1 MKVFFK
7 AIRNY
12 ENQKVKD
19 YINKKPELVNC
30 VAKAPPKKD
39 DGQSP
44 LQVAFKVA
52 NFEIAEY
59 LISKGANVN
68 FQETSEINEWTAPVI
83 HDCIRATIFNCLTLE
98 RDTSKFE
105 YGLKLLKLILS
116 KEANPNSIDSYG
128 NSCLNRVFLDS
139 RQMIDNP
146 RFIKQQEILE
156 QLRSV
161 FEVLINNGADIETKN
176 DERQSLVEQI
186 KDYEFEKYKLI

>member
-1 MKVFFK
+1 MKVLFK

-30 VAKAPPKKD
+30 VAKTPPKKD

-83 HDCIRATIFNCLTLE
+83 HDSIRATIFNCLTLE
-98 RDTSKFE
+98 SDTSEFE
-105 YGLKLLKLILS
+105 YALKLLKLILS
-116 KEANPNSIDSYG
+116 EGADPNSIDSYG
-128 NSCLNRVFLDS
+128 NSCLNRAFLDS

-146 RFIKQQEILE
+146 SFIKQAETLE

-161 FEVLINNGADIETKN
+161 FKVLINNGADIEAKN
-176 DERQSLVEQI
+176 DKRESLVEQI
-186 KDYEFEKYKLI
+186 KDYEKYKLI